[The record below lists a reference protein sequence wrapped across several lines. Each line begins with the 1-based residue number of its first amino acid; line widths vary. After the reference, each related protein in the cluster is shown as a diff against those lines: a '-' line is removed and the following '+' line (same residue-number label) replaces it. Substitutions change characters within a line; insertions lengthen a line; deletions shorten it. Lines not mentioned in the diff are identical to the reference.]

1 MGGSR
6 RRLRLLVALVVLAV
20 IAAGC
25 GARFKDEGNT
35 ANGGLGSGD
44 VSAGAGSGDVSGP
57 GDTAVD
63 GANPDETATTLAA
76 GVSASTATTA
86 AAGSIDPGSTQGV
99 TDTTI
104 KIGYLLPISGAAPV
118 PQSFSKGVNAYY
130 DDVNRKGGIN
140 GRKIQVVVEDTESQA
155 SVGKT
160 KAQKLIEQDKVFTIV
175 VLDRLENQKA
185 IEDYLEARH
194 FPNIEIQ
201 APPDLS
207 KSSYKWTFGV
217 TIDHVVQGRLIA
229 DYFVR
234 VLKATKVNVIYE
246 NTPILQPGVD
256 AFKGEIDKLGA
267 QVTFSRTIDGNAN
280 DYSSEALGLSR
291 SGGTVTWLY
300 MAPTPA
306 AKIVN
311 QADALNYHPVWFANS
326 ISWAFDLIFL
336 VAPKALTGARAF
348 SPWLPVSDPRSAEY
362 QRAYKTTNP
371 NDTPDD
377 LGLIGWG
384 VGQIVVQGLRGGG
397 QKLGQNSFRESMQ
410 TMHFRPDIWAPLTFN
425 PGVRLGA
432 NLIAVLRE
440 SGGKWAL
447 DRDFTDHF

>member
-1 MGGSR
+1 M
-6 RRLRLLVALVVLAV
+6 AV

-25 GARFKDEGNT
+25 GARFHDEGRT

-44 VSAGAGSGDVSGP
+44 VSTGSGDVTGP
-57 GDTAVD
+57 GDTTVD
-63 GANPDETATTLAA
+63 TSTDGGSVTTLA
-76 GVSASTATTA
+76 GGGTVTSTTA
-86 AAGSIDPGSTQGV
+86 AAGSIDPGSTQGI

-130 DDVNRKGGIN
+130 ADVNKKGGVN
-140 GRKIQVVVEDTESQA
+140 GRKIEVIVEDTQSQA

-160 KAQKLIEQDKVFTIV
+160 KAQKLIEQDKVFTII

-185 IEDYLEARH
+185 IEDYLESRH

-201 APPDLS
+201 APPDLT
-207 KSSYKWTFGV
+207 KSGYEWTFGV

-234 VLKATKVNVIYE
+234 VLKASKVNVVYE

-256 AFKGEIDKLGA
+256 AFKAEIGKLGA
-267 QVTFSRTIDGNAN
+267 QVSFSRTIDGNAN

-326 ISWAFDLIFL
+326 ISWAFDLIFV
-336 VAPKALTGARAF
+336 VAPKALAGARAF
-348 SPWLPVSDPRSAEY
+348 SPWLPVSDPRADPY
-362 QRAYKTTNP
+362 KAAYKAENP

-384 VGQIVVQGLRGGG
+384 VGQILVQGLRGAG
-397 QKLGQNSFRESMQ
+397 QKLGQNTFREAMQ
-410 TMHFRPDIWAPLTFN
+410 TMHYRPDIWAPLTFN

-432 NLIAVLRE
+432 NVIAVLKE
-440 SGGKWAL
+440 SGGHWVL
-447 DRDFTDHF
+447 DHDFTDGF

>member
-1 MGGSR
+1 MGTR
-6 RRLRLLVALVVLAV
+6 RRSRPLVALVVLAAV
-20 IAAGC
+20 VAAGC
-25 GARFKDEGNT
+25 GARFEDEGD
-35 ANGGLGSGD
+35 AAGGGLGAGD
-44 VSAGAGSGDVSGP
+44 VSAGGGEVTGRADNTTLDTVAGGGAVTTIAGATATST
-57 GDTAVD
+57 TAV
-63 GANPDETATTLAA
+63 T
-76 GVSASTATTA
+76 
-86 AAGSIDPGSTQGV
+86 GSIEPGSTQGI
-99 TDTTI
+99 TETEI
-104 KIGYLLPISGAAPV
+104 RIGYLLPVTGAAPV
-118 PQSFSKGVNAYY
+118 PQSFAKGVNAYY
-130 DDVNRKGGIN
+130 DDVNNKGGVN
-140 GRKIQVVVEDTESQA
+140 GRKIKVFVEDTQSQA

-160 KAQKLIEQDKVFTIV
+160 KAQKLIEETKVFAIV

-185 IEDYLEARH
+185 IEDYLESRR

-201 APPDLS
+201 APADLA
-207 KSSYKWTFGV
+207 KSNYQWTFGV

-234 VLKATKVNVIYE
+234 VLKASKVNVVYE

-256 AFKGEIDKLGA
+256 AFRAEIDKLGA
-267 QVTFSRTIDGNAN
+267 QVSFSRTIDGNAN

-336 VAPKALTGARAF
+336 VAPKALAGARAF
-348 SPWLPVSDPRSAEY
+348 SPWLPVSDPRADSYKA
-362 QRAYKTTNP
+362 AYKAANP

-384 VGQIVVQGLRGGG
+384 VGQIVVQGLRGAGT
-397 QKLGQNSFRESMQ
+397 KLGQNTFRESMQ
-410 TMHFRPDIWAPLTFN
+410 TMRFRPDVWAPLTFN

-432 NLIAVLRE
+432 NVVAVLRE
-440 SGGKWAL
+440 DGGKWVL
-447 DRDFTDHF
+447 DRDFSDRF

>member
-1 MGGSR
+1 MGEW
-6 RRLRLLVALVVLAV
+6 RRLRWLVALVVLAV
-20 IAAGC
+20 LAAGC

-35 ANGGLGSGD
+35 ANGGLGAGD
-44 VSAGAGSGDVSGP
+44 VSTGGGDVPGP
-57 GDTAVD
+57 GDTTVD
-63 GANPDETATTLAA
+63 TVAGGSDSVTTVAGGG
-76 GVSASTATTA
+76 GVSPTTA
-86 AAGSIDPGSTQGV
+86 AAGSIDPGSTQGIS
-99 TDTTI
+99 DTEI
-104 KIGYLLPISGAAPV
+104 KVGYLVPVTGAAPV
-118 PQSFSKGVNAYY
+118 PQSFQKGINAYY
-130 DDVNRKGGIN
+130 DDINAKGGID
-140 GRKIQVVVEDTESQA
+140 GRKIRVVIEDTQSQA

-185 IEDYLEARH
+185 IEDYLESRH

-234 VLKATKVNVIYE
+234 VLKASKVNVLYE

-256 AFKGEIDKLGA
+256 AFKAEIGKLGA
-267 QVTFSRTIDGNAN
+267 SVAFSRTIDGNAN

-336 VAPKALTGARAF
+336 VAPKALAGARAF
-348 SPWLPVSDPRSAEY
+348 SPWVPVSDPRADPY
-362 QRAYKTTNP
+362 KAAYKAGNP

-377 LGLIGWG
+377 IGLIGWG
-384 VGQIVVQGLRGGG
+384 VGQIVVQGIRGAGS
-397 QKLGQNSFRESMQ
+397 KLGQNTFRESMQ
-410 TMHFRPDIWAPLTFN
+410 TMHFRPDIWEPLTFN
-425 PGVRLGA
+425 QGVRLGA
-432 NLIAVLRE
+432 NVVAVLKE
-440 SGGKWAL
+440 SGGKWVL
-447 DRDFTDHF
+447 EHDFTDGF